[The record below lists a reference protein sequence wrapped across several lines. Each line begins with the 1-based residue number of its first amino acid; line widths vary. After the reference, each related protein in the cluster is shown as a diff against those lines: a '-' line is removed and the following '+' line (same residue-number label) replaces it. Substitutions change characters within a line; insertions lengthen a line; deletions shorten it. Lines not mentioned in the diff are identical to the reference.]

1 MAIQCLLVLNRLS
14 TGAAAQDLPANVLI
28 SGNGKGESHEL
39 EVLLLGA

>member
-1 MAIQCLLVLNRLS
+1 MAIECLLVLKLS
-14 TGAAAQDLPANVLI
+14 AGAAAQDLPANVLI